1 MDAELT
7 TLCYIERNGQYLM
20 LHRTKKKNDPSKD
33 LWMGVGGHFELG
45 ESPDECVVRE
55 VREETGLD
63 IGIDRLL
70 WHVEEVSERGQRF
83 VNFFF
88 GHFADEAQIPALG
101 KDPELT
107 EQDQVLQE
115 VVFMSREEMANLPI
129 IYPEYLKDEFWEL
142 LDNGKLQYNAF
153 RMRT

>member
-1 MDAELT
+1 M
-7 TLCYIERNGQYLM
+7 
-20 LHRTKKKNDPSKD
+20 
-33 LWMGVGGHFELG
+33 
-45 ESPDECVVRE
+45 
-55 VREETGLD
+55 
-63 IGIDRLL
+63 
-70 WHVEEVSERGQRF
+70 
-83 VNFFF
+83 NFFF